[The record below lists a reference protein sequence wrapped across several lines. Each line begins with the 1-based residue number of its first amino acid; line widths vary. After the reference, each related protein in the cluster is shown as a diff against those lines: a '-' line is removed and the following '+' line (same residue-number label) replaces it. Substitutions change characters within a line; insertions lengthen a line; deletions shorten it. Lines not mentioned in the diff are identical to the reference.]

1 MLTITS
7 PHPAKT
13 CGGLNRRDFIRIGGA
28 GLGSLTLPSLL
39 AAKEHSGFIKD
50 RAVVLLFLQGGPSH
64 IEFFD
69 PKMSAPPEIR
79 SITGEIQTTTP
90 GITFGSTFP
99 QLAGMTDKF
108 TVVRSYQS
116 RNSGHTYQDV
126 VSARNPFKATMSS
139 IYSRISGTNNPNTG
153 IPSNVLLKPEAIRP
167 ELKLGS
173 NFETNALPGLTSPG
187 TLGRNHKAFDPAGGS
202 ELKDNLELKIAPS
215 RFTDR
220 RFLLSRLDQIR
231 RFSDTTGMLEG
242 ASKYQQQAFDVIAQG
257 VADAFDLQQ
266 ESTETLKRYDT
277 THQFRMQDFNR
288 YGDLRRTSNLL
299 GHQMLLARRLVER
312 GCGFVTV
319 SDCGWDHHANGNSPK
334 NMAAFP
340 AMSRQVDHAVA
351 AFIQDFYDR
360 GLQDKILLIV
370 TGEMGRTP
378 RLNKNGGRDH
388 WGNLTTLLMAGAGIH
403 SGLVI
408 GQSDRQA
415 GEPLGTSYEP
425 RHLLGSVL
433 KTFFDIGELRLQ
445 SQFPDELIRFVE
457 ETPTIAPLM
466 A

>member
-1 MLTITS
+1 MLTITD
-7 PHPAKT
+7 PHLTKT
-13 CGGLNRRDFIRIGGA
+13 CGGFTRRDFLRIGGA
-28 GLGSLTLPSLL
+28 GLGCMTLPSLL
-39 AAKEHSGFIKD
+39 AAREQPGYIKD

-69 PKMSAPPEIR
+69 PKMTAPPEIR
-79 SITGEIQTTTP
+79 SITGEIQTTTA
-90 GITFGSTFP
+90 GVTFGSTFP

-108 TVVRSYQS
+108 TILRSYQS

-139 IYSRISGTNNPNTG
+139 IYSRISGTNNPGTG
-153 IPSNVLLKPEAIRP
+153 IPSNVLVKPEAVQP
-167 ELKLGS
+167 ELKLGN
-173 NFETNALPGLTSPG
+173 NFETNALPGLTAPG
-187 TLGRNHKAFDPAGGS
+187 TLGRNYKAFDPAGGS
-202 ELKDNLELKIAPS
+202 ELKDNLDLKISPS

-220 RFLLSRLDQIR
+220 RSLLSRLDQVR
-231 RFSDTTGMLEG
+231 RFADTTGMLEG
-242 ASKYQQQAFDVIAQG
+242 ASKFQQQAFDVIAQG

-266 ESTETLKRYDT
+266 ESTKTLKAYDT
-277 THQFRMQDFNR
+277 THHFRMSAMNR

-334 NMAAFP
+334 NMTAFP

-351 AFIQDFYDR
+351 SFINDLYQR
-360 GLQDKILLIV
+360 GLQDKVLLIV

-388 WGNLTTLLMAGAGIH
+388 WGNLTTLLMAGAGIK
-403 SGLVI
+403 SGQVI

-415 GEPLGTSYEP
+415 GEPLSKAYEP
-425 RHLLGSVL
+425 KHLLGTVL

-445 SQFPDELIRFVE
+445 SQFPVELIRLIE
-457 ETPTIAPLM
+457 ETPTITPL
-466 A
+466 AV

>member
-1 MLTITS
+1 MLTITDVRS
-7 PHPAKT
+7 TKT
-13 CGGLNRRDFIRIGGA
+13 CDGYSRRDFIRIGGA

-39 AAKEHSGFIKD
+39 AANEQPGFVKD

-69 PKMSAPPEIR
+69 PKMTAPPEIR
-79 SITGEIQTTTP
+79 SITGEIQTRTP

-108 TVVRSYQS
+108 TILRSYQS

-126 VSARNPFKATMSS
+126 VSAKNPFKATMSS
-139 IYSRISGTNNPNTG
+139 IYSRISGTNNPVTG
-153 IPSNVLLKPEAIRP
+153 LPSNVLLKPEAIRP

-187 TLGRNHKAFDPAGGS
+187 SLGQNYMAFDPAGGS
-202 ELKDNLELKIAPS
+202 ELKDNLELKIPAS

-220 RFLLSRLDQIR
+220 RSLLSRLDHIR
-231 RFSDTTGMLEG
+231 RFADTSGLLEG
-242 ASKYQQQAFDVIAQG
+242 ASKFQQQAFDVIAQG
-257 VADAFDLQQ
+257 VADAFDLGQ
-266 ESTETLKRYDT
+266 ESPETLTAYDT
-277 THQFRMQDFNR
+277 TGYFNMR
-288 YGDLRRTSNLL
+288 DLNRHGDLRRTSNLL

-334 NMAAFP
+334 NMTAFP

-351 AFIQDFYDR
+351 AFIQDLFNR
-360 GLQDKILLIV
+360 GLEDKVLLIV

-378 RLNKNGGRDH
+378 RINKNGGRDH
-388 WGNLTTLLMAGAGIH
+388 WGNLTSLLMAGAGIKP
-403 SGLVI
+403 GQVI

-415 GEPLGTSYEP
+415 GEPLGTAYEP
-425 RHLLGSVL
+425 KHLLGTVL
-433 KTFFDIGELRLQ
+433 RTFFDIGELRLQ
-445 SQFPDELIRFVE
+445 SQFPADLIRLAE
-457 ETPTIAPLM
+457 ETPVIDPLIS
-466 A
+466 